1 MLKSWDIWGL
11 SVRLNYVFELNNLC
25 YGTYLEEGF
34 ADVGDAD
41 DCNRRGMAKC
51 GSVDKWCSK
60 GKVVALA
67 MRKKKRVESKTK
79 GLARTSGV
87 AKASNKF
94 VEELTEMCA
103 EPGEVMTLPDLR
115 KHLLE
120 C

>member
-60 GKVVALA
+60 GKVVAL
-67 MRKKKRVESKTK
+67 E
-79 GLARTSGV
+79 
-87 AKASNKF
+87 
-94 VEELTEMCA
+94 
-103 EPGEVMTLPDLR
+103 
-115 KHLLE
+115 
-120 C
+120 